1 MNVGTP
7 LYMAPE
13 TLKRNFYSYKSDLY
27 AIGVVLFEM
36 LTGQTPHESG
46 SEKELLEKIMQEVA
60 LPKNIRHP
68 KIVEFLNKLFLVS
81 DAKRMQR
88 E

>member
-27 AIGVVLFEM
+27 AIGVVLYEM
-36 LTGQTPHESG
+36 LTGETPHEAR
-46 SEKELLEKIMQEVA
+46 SERELLEKITQEAV
-60 LPKNIRHP
+60 LPKTLKNP
-68 KIVEFLNKLFLVS
+68 KLIEFLSKLLIIS
-81 DAKRMQR
+81 DAKRMQK
-88 E
+88 